1 MKKYLIIILFLT
13 ISIYFSYTY
22 LMETIDSKLALKVT
36 LNNDPLIYQKRELI
50 LDDIES
56 FNFDDYFTVLSN
68 SNYRISYIFNEN
80 SIDISLNDKH
90 YIYPYTI
97 REKEK
102 EIVTEYVI
110 QEVYIETPVSVD
122 TNNSY
127 EHDVIQYEEEKDY
140 LNIINSTLS
149 ISSGTDLNDII
160 YSIQNNIDT
169 NVRISVDYSSLNPN
183 YPGDYIIYI
192 YSDIGNNQILIK
204 II

>member
-1 MKKYLIIILFLT
+1 
-13 ISIYFSYTY
+13 
-22 LMETIDSKLALKVT
+22 METIDSKLALKVT

-149 ISSGTDLNDII
+149 FSSGTDLNDII